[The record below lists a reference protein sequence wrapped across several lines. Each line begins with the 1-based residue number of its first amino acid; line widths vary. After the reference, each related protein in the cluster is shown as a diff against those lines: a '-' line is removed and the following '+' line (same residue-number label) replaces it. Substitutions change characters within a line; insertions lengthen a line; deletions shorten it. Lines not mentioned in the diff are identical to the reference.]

1 MTVMNTQISWTDS
14 TWNWATGCT
23 KVSDGC
29 RHCYAEAMNER
40 FKPTGNPSPDTPAGR
55 ALATRAK
62 TWRPFNEVALR
73 LDRLAEARRFTPLW
87 DAGGQKRRPRLVF
100 INSVSDW
107 AHDAIPDDVLHKVF
121 DVMEGTPETIYQCL
135 TKRPVRA
142 RKFLVDR
149 YKNGIPPN
157 VWIGCSVEDNRVA
170 ARLNV
175 IRSIK
180 ERTGGGGTFFA
191 SVEPIIGPTDAIDFE
206 GIAWAIAGGES
217 GPRARI
223 MERPWLTAT
232 VNAARKGDI
241 ALWLKQHGQAGSHPN
256 LDQAPAALGIKAR
269 FQWLIDNGWEKLG
282 REEKGGA
289 TLDKSTYRQLPPHYH
304 ELTRTLNSGS
314 LI

>member
-1 MTVMNTQISWTDS
+1 MVNMNTQISWTDA

-29 RHCYAEAMNER
+29 LNCYAETMNER
-40 FKPTGNPSPDTPAGR
+40 FKPTGNPPDTPAGR

-62 TWRPFNEVALR
+62 TWRPFNEVVLR
-73 LDRLAEARRFTPLW
+73 LERLADARKFTPLVAA
-87 DAGGQKRRPRLVF
+87 DGKRRPRLVF

-107 AHDAIPDDVLHKVF
+107 AHDAIPDDVLNKVF
-121 DVMEGTPETIYQCL
+121 DVMERTPETIYQCL

-157 VWIGCSVEDNRVA
+157 VWIGCSAEDNRVA
-170 ARLNV
+170 GRLNV
-175 IRSIK
+175 MRSIK

-206 GIAWAIAGGES
+206 GISWVIAGGES
-217 GPRARI
+217 GPRARL
-223 MERPWLTAT
+223 MERSWLTAT
-232 VNAARKGDI
+232 VNAARKADI
-241 ALWLKQHGQAGSHPN
+241 ALWYKQAGQIASHPN
-256 LDQAPAALGIKAR
+256 LDQAPAALGVKAK
-269 FQWLIDNGWEKLG
+269 FQWLILNGWE
-282 REEKGGA
+282 RIPAEKGGA
-289 TLDKSTYRQLPPHYH
+289 TLDKSTWRQLPPHYH
-304 ELTRTLNSGS
+304 ELTRMLNDRAQ